1 MLKRYLINGKEYQYE
16 EKEAPAGAI
25 PVEQKAPAPV
35 QEKKK
40 AEPLNKSVTPKNKAV
55 KKS

>member
-25 PVEQKAPAPV
+25 PVEPKAPAPV

-55 KKS
+55 KK